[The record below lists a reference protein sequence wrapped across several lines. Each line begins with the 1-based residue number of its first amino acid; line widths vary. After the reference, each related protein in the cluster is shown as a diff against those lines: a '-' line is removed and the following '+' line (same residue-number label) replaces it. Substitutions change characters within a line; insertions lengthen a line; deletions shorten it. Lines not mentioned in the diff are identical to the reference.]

1 MLRRFANAAARVA
14 AAGLALAVLAGC
26 GDGSTPAV
34 EGSAPLADRP
44 GKLAH
49 PELRALERR
58 ANRLLDGGTEAF
70 EAQLERLRGHP
81 VVVNQWA
88 SWCGP
93 CRYEFPFFQRLAAK
107 YRGRVAF
114 LGVNSQDSRGDA
126 EDFLDEFPVPF
137 PHFYDKDASVARLF
151 GGGRAWPSTAFYRAD
166 GELVKTHLGAYAS
179 EAKLEQDIRRYA
191 LDG

>member
-1 MLRRFANAAARVA
+1 MLRRFTNIAACAA

-26 GDGSTPAV
+26 GDASTRSVGGSSPR
-34 EGSAPLADRP
+34 PDRP
-44 GKLAH
+44 GKVAD
-49 PELRALERR
+49 PELRALKRQ
-58 ANRLLDGGTEAF
+58 ANRLLDGGADAF
-70 EAQLERLRGHP
+70 EARLERLRGHP

-93 CRYEFPFFQRLAAK
+93 CRYEFPFFQRLAAR

-114 LGVNSQDSRGDA
+114 LGVNSQDSKGDA

-137 PHFYDKDASVARLF
+137 PHYSDKDASVARLF
-151 GGGRAWPSTAFYRAD
+151 GGGRAWPTTAFYRAD

-179 EAKLEQDIRRYA
+179 QLKLEQDLRRDA